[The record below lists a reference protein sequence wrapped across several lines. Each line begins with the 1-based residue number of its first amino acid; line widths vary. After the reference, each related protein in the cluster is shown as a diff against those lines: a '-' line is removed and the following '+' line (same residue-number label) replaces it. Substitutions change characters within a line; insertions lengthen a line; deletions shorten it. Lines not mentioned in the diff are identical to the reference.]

1 MIKDII
7 TIPKM
12 FPDEVYRQVKA
23 ALECDVYALLVEG
36 CFGYRSDIGEVVRKS
51 KTRIIS
57 GCPHWTDDFGVIKSG
72 KRFLPGYFPN
82 SSATIEDVLD
92 TLVNEEIR
100 SKEYKI
106 KEIEKELSDIKSG
119 QLKNILSQEYH
130 HLKKASRNALERLE
144 DSLKT
149 RKEIVRNETDGTSES
164 NRAEYLGSFFKTS
177 SSRNPI
183 TEDLGC
189 IDFKLNENIESI
201 SLYFRYVDYV
211 IDNLGGCVLS
221 LEVYP
226 EDKREDISKENN
238 PSKENNLPNEK
249 NTENTTSGKIYF
261 RLKTFQYVPI
271 KISCAHASATLNL
284 GNVIMDCSIVDGQE
298 SMDKTKRCISNRFS
312 LVQQFKEKD
321 RHPEILEIYRSK

>member
-1 MIKDII
+1 MTKTDFLNTVVHGYIKKD
-7 TIPKM
+7 
-12 FPDEVYRQVKA
+12 
-23 ALECDVYALLVEG
+23 LG
-36 CFGYRSDIGEVVRKS
+36 
-51 KTRIIS
+51 
-57 GCPHWTDDFGVIKSG
+57 
-72 KRFLPGYFPN
+72 
-82 SSATIEDVLD
+82 
-92 TLVNEEIR
+92 
-100 SKEYKI
+100 
-106 KEIEKELSDIKSG
+106 DIKTYLPKRPGEAGNNNFSIA
-119 QLKNILSQEYH
+119 LCVLSYM
-130 HLKKASRNALERLE
+130 
-144 DSLKT
+144 
-149 RKEIVRNETDGTSES
+149 
-164 NRAEYLGSFFKTS
+164 EYLGSFFKTS